1 MKILFV
7 VPYVP
12 NLIRVRPYNLIR
24 SLTALGHEVTV
35 LTLWVKGAEEA
46 DIQALEQICH
56 QMLSLKMPTWK
67 SLLNCLWAVFSS
79 DPLQSFY
86 SWEPKLLGLVD
97 DVNQFDVIHVEHLRG
112 VRYALHYQND
122 PSCRVPV
129 VWDSVDCISHL
140 FRQAAGQSKSLFG
153 SLMTKVDL
161 ARTERF
167 EGGLINRLKT
177 ILVTS
182 EIDKQ
187 ALLELA
193 QAHGSHRSHKQSADV
208 VVLPNG
214 VNLDYFKP
222 NPEVERESSTLVV
235 TGKMSYHAN
244 VTMVL
249 NLVNQIM
256 PKIWES
262 RPDVKLYVVGKDP
275 TPEITEVGKNPNIIV
290 TGTVDDMR
298 PYLQKATV
306 AVAPVVYGA
315 GIQNKVLEAMACG
328 VPVITTPQSA
338 GAIAAIPEE
347 EFCIASSPTEFAE
360 KTVQLINNPAH
371 ADQIGHAGYTF
382 LRRNHDWMSISDR
395 LEEVY
400 DGVIDDNE

>member
-1 MKILFV
+1 MKILFIS
-7 VPYVP
+7 PYVP

-35 LTLWVKGAEEA
+35 LTLWVKESEQQ
-46 DIQALEQICH
+46 DLRLLENICSRV
-56 QMLSLKMPTWK
+56 LSLQMPTWK
-67 SLLNCLWAVFSS
+67 SIASCMGALVSG
-79 DPLQSFY
+79 DPFQSYY
-86 SWEPKLLGLVD
+86 SWEPKLLDLVE
-97 DVNQFDVIHVEHLRG
+97 DVNYFDVIHVEHLRG
-112 VRYALHYQND
+112 VRYALHYLNLKEC
-122 PSCRVPV
+122 SVPV

-140 FRQAAGQSKSLFG
+140 FRQAVDQSKSFFG
-153 SLMTKVDL
+153 SLATKLDL

-167 EGGLINRLKT
+167 EGWLINTLDT

-182 EIDKQ
+182 EIDKT
-187 ALLELA
+187 ALVKLSNSYA
-193 QAHGSHRSHKQSADV
+193 NASKV
-208 VVLPNG
+208 IVLPNG
-214 VNLDYFKP
+214 VNLEYFKP
-222 NPEVERESSTLVV
+222 NPEINRESSTLVV

-249 NLVNQIM
+249 NLVNKIM
-256 PKIWES
+256 PKVWES

-275 TPEITEVGKNPNIIV
+275 SPEITEAGKNPQIIV

-328 VPVITTPQSA
+328 IPVITTPQSA
-338 GAIAAIPEE
+338 GSISAVPGK
-347 EFCIASSPTEFAE
+347 EFCIADGPEEFAE
-360 KTVQLINNPAH
+360 KTVQLINNPSM
-371 ADQIGHAGYTF
+371 ADQIGHAGYSF
-382 LRRNHDWMSISDR
+382 LRKNHDWMSISDR

-400 DGVIDDNE
+400 DGVICD

>member
-1 MKILFV
+1 MKILFI

-35 LTLWVKGAEEA
+35 LTLWVKESEKN
-46 DIQALEQICH
+46 DIQKLENICYRV
-56 QMLSLKMPTWK
+56 LSQKMPTWK
-67 SLLNCLWAVFSS
+67 SLLNCCWAIFSK

-86 SWEPKLLGLVD
+86 SWEPKLIDLVD
-97 DVNQFDVIHVEHLRG
+97 DVNRYDVIHVEHLRG
-112 VRYALHYQND
+112 VRYALHFQDD
-122 PSCRVPV
+122 PDCKVPV

-153 SLMTKVDL
+153 SLMTKFDL
-161 ARTERF
+161 PRTERF
-167 EGGLINRLKT
+167 EGWLVNKLET

-182 EIDKQ
+182 AIDKS
-187 ALLELA
+187 ALIEL
-193 QAHGSHRSHKQSADV
+193 SQSNKVRADV
-208 VVLPNG
+208 IVLPNG
-214 VNLDYFKP
+214 VNLEYFKP

-249 NLVNQIM
+249 NLVHKIM
-256 PKIWES
+256 PKVWES

-275 TPEITEVGKNPNIIV
+275 TPEITEAGKNPNIIV

-298 PYLQKATV
+298 PYLQKATI

-338 GAIAAIPEE
+338 SAISAIPDE
-347 EFCIASSPTEFAE
+347 EFCIASGPVEFAE
-360 KTVQLINNPAH
+360 KTVQLINNPAR

-400 DGVIDDNE
+400 DGVIHDD